1 MCAEDTSPRGA
12 VLLSAQGIHS
22 DPSKCAMLTPSY
34 PPRDPPNALVG
45 GCNLPICSYKIPQR
59 DGGGE
64 VLSVSYFPGD
74 SPAHK
79 TPKPNQNLR
88 SETLE
93 GKLKFVKQLAAPTS
107 YGDNKD
113 S

>member
-1 MCAEDTSPRGA
+1 MDAIFRFAPTKF
-12 VLLSAQGIHS
+12 LSG
-22 DPSKCAMLTPSY
+22 LW
-34 PPRDPPNALVG
+34 ALVAH
-45 GCNLPICSYKIPQR
+45 LVAVQADVDLQ